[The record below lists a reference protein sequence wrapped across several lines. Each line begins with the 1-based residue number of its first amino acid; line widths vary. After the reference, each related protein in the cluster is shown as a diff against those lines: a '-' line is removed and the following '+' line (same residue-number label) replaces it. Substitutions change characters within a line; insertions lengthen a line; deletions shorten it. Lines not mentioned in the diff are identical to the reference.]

1 MADILEN
8 VGHWGRAFVST
19 THAELPAALA
29 HMEWWWKC
37 VLRAWAF
44 RRACALLSLRHL
56 ASRTV
61 GGALSADKRD

>member
-44 RRACALLSLRHL
+44 RRACALLSFE
-56 ASRTV
+56 AP
-61 GGALSADKRD
+61 G

>member
-19 THAELPAALA
+19 TRAELPAALA

-44 RRACALLSLRHL
+44 RRACALLCLRDVVG
-56 ASRTV
+56 RGG
-61 GGALSADKRD
+61 GGARGADPGG